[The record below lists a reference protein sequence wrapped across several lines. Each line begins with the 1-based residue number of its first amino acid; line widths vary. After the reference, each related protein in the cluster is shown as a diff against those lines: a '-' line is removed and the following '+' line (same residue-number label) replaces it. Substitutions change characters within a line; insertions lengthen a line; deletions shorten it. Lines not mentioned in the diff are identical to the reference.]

1 LETITVHEGN
11 TTVTNPHC
19 GSGDP
24 HACGR
29 GNLKGS
35 LPSEIGKLTN
45 LKSLRFD
52 CNGLNGSVSFLGK
65 LTNLVEAHLFNQN
78 WGGGGFK
85 GPLPQD
91 LAKLTDLQFIDVRQ
105 NTMSGTLPA
114 LNFSHIASFGDPPMP
129 CRDPDHPVDGG
140 SCKLGGGFA
149 CPLPTG
155 AREFCCAQCSG
166 SSVSH
171 SATTL
176 P

>member
-1 LETITVHEGN
+1 MLVDSTPVGNLDPLMDVLRPLDNLRVLKADGVSGSIPWTISLFPLLETITVHEGN

-19 GSGDP
+19 SGDP
-24 HACGR
+24 VACGR

-91 LAKLTDLQFIDVRQ
+91 LAKLTRELQAVLGRF
-105 NTMSGTLPA
+105 PA
-114 LNFSHIASFGDPPMP
+114 P
-129 CRDPDHPVDGG
+129 
-140 SCKLGGGFA
+140 
-149 CPLPTG
+149 
-155 AREFCCAQCSG
+155 
-166 SSVSH
+166 
-171 SATTL
+171 ATTRSKPPPFPPL
-176 P
+176 AGAGEALAA